1 MTEIMGQKP
10 ASAYQSPYAPKA
22 SASTIQSS
30 LPDSAF
36 NNRPPPGITSLSSGM
51 LGSAGNPIGSKT
63 QVGSGVT
70 SNPAVPSFSNKDVPE
85 KSPALPASSPSA
97 TSSPA
102 TTTPP
107 AGGLPATAPAS
118 TSTPLT
124 ATPSNINTYGN
135 DMSEANRV
143 NDLAKKMEEERL
155 AKNGINS
162 ALPSSPAPITAQS
175 TNPFGNTPMG
185 QQMFAGLANQQ
196 LGKGY
201 SGLAGVGAM
210 MGGTDGLPSGN
221 FGDRAKRNKILNE
234 RGQQYMNGLS
244 ATQTV

>member
-102 TTTPP
+102 TATPP
-107 AGGLPATAPAS
+107 TGGLSVTSPATTPATASAAS
-118 TSTPLT
+118 
-124 ATPSNINTYGN
+124 SNT
-135 DMSEANRV
+135 
-143 NDLAKKMEEERL
+143 NDLSLANKWNDAADKMKADRI
-155 AKNGINS
+155 ASYGTPS
-162 ALPSSPAPITAQS
+162 ALPETPVATPAQ
-175 TNPFGNTPMG
+175 TNNPLGNTPIG
-185 QQMFAGLANQQ
+185 QQMFTGLANQQ

-201 SGLAGVGAM
+201 GGLAGIGAM